1 MKTNPLSYE
10 VEGRI
15 IAIDPIQTFASGF
28 SKREFIICVPDGKY
42 PQDIKFE
49 MHKERANVLQDLN
62 KGDEVSVGFNLR
74 GNEYNGKYYVNLVA
88 WKVDRAWKGDRKS
101 ASQEQP
107 RDAQPVA
114 QEDDGKIPW

>member
-15 IAIDPIQTFASGF
+15 IAIDEPKTFASGF
-28 SKREFIICVPDGKY
+28 SKQEFVICVPDGKY

-49 MHKERANVLQDLN
+49 MHKERADILQDLN

-74 GNEYNGKYYVNLVA
+74 GNEYNSKYYVNLVA
-88 WKVDRAWKGDRKS
+88 WKVDRKS

-107 RDAQPVA
+107 KDARPVA